1 MDTGIGIGG
10 TPRAGRP
17 RTERERASEHFNVPA
32 TEVTPEMIQQLPP
45 RGTGL
50 GLAKSDIDYLAEAI
64 ANKIKEGKFE
74 EDTGTAILLL
84 HSIAHSKGSP
94 GIMVDP
100 DIAARTPCKCYDN
113 ICFSRGIIGA
123 LSEAQREAY
132 CPTTEHVTSPGM
144 TRRLKNWQE
153 AVGVCK
159 REIEKYEK
167 GERLEPWLSCMGREL
182 EVRGIEI

>member
-1 MDTGIGIGG
+1 MDTGLGISGE
-10 TPRAGRP
+10 PRMGNP
-17 RTERERASEHFNVPA
+17 KQERERAATHFGVLP
-32 TEVTPEMIQQLPP
+32 TQVTPEMIKNLPA

-50 GLAKSDIDYLAEAI
+50 AQSDIDILAEAI

-74 EDTGTAILLL
+74 EDTGAAILIL
-84 HSIAHSKGSP
+84 HSIPSSHGSP

-159 REIEKYEK
+159 GEIEKYEK
-167 GERLEPWLSCMGREL
+167 GERLIPYIECIGREL
-182 EVRGIEI
+182 PKRGIEI

>member
-1 MDTGIGIGG
+1 MDIGG
-10 TPRAGRP
+10 RMGNPK
-17 RTERERASEHFNVPA
+17 TERGRAA
-32 TEVTPEMIQQLPP
+32 THYGISPSEVTPEMIKNLPP

-50 GLAKSDIDYLAEAI
+50 NLAQSDIDTLAEAV
-64 ANKIKEGKFE
+64 AEKIKDGAFKE
-74 EDTGTAILLL
+74 EASTAILLL

-113 ICFSRGIIGA
+113 VCFSRGIIGA
-123 LSEAQREAY
+123 LDPAQREAY
-132 CPTTEHVTSPGM
+132 CPTTEHVSSPGM
-144 TRRLKNWQE
+144 TRRLRNWNE

-159 REIEKYEK
+159 TEIESIPK

-182 EVRGIEI
+182 PKRGIEI